1 MAPHD
6 PLFKRLLQRFFVDF
20 LRLVAPD
27 VAARLDLSA
36 AVFLDKE
43 FLLPGDPG
51 SRVVDLL
58 ARVPLLMDDGRRLLV
73 HVEIEARARR
83 GMGER
88 LREYHRWIQSRH
100 GGQILSVV
108 VYLRGGRGGVR
119 EEVMKDDLE
128 GPGLPGF
135 RYLSFGLERCLAA
148 DYLSRPEP
156 LAWALAALMSPAP
169 HSRARLKFDCLLRV
183 NEASLDDEGRGQL
196 ANCIES
202 YVQLSPEEVEEL
214 ASLGSLKD
222 RRTPIVSTSLFTWT
236 DRVEIEGEKKGMR
249 RVLLDL
255 LQERFGPIPDDVR
268 QRVET
273 IRSED
278 RLIRLTR
285 RVLTARSLKGMR
297 LG

>member
-20 LRLVAPD
+20 LRIVAPD
-27 VAARLDLSA
+27 VAKRLDLA
-36 AVFLDKE
+36 APVFLDKE
-43 FLLPGDPG
+43 FSLPNLPG

-58 ARVPLLMDDGRRLLV
+58 VRIPLLMDGGKSLLV

-100 GGQILSVV
+100 SGQILSIV

-119 EEVMKDDLE
+119 EEVAKEDLA

-135 RYLSFGLERCLAA
+135 RYLSFGLERCFAA

-156 LAWALAALMSPAP
+156 LAWALAALMKSV
-169 HSRARLKFDCLLRV
+169 HGRARLKFDCLLKV
-183 NEASLDDEGRGQL
+183 AEAPLDDEGRLEL
-196 ANCIES
+196 ATCIET
-202 YVQLSPEEVEEL
+202 YVQLSPGEAEEL
-214 ASLGSLKD
+214 AAFGVPED
-222 RRTPIVSTSLFTWT
+222 RRTQIVSTSLFTWT
-236 DRVEIEGEKKGMR
+236 DRLIVESEKQGFRKA
-249 RVLLDL
+249 L
-255 LQERFGPIPDDVR
+255 LQLLEQRFGPIPDDVR
-268 QRVET
+268 QRVEK

-278 RLIRLTR
+278 RLTRLLEK
-285 RVLTARSLKGMR
+285 VLTARSLKEMR